1 MAITGIVAV
10 DRNGAIGEG
19 GRLPWHYPA
28 DLRFFKEQTT
38 GNACVMGYKTWLS
51 LKRPLPGRLN
61 VVLTNRAGVE
71 PRESVVWLRD
81 KQSAL
86 SLREYLRC
94 DLFVIG
100 GAQIFDLFREEIDR
114 WLVTEVPLAVE
125 GADTFM
131 PRDFLQGFN
140 ARDARDLGDGL
151 KVTFYEREAQLS
163 SVTPSL

>member
-1 MAITGIVAV
+1 MTITAIVAV
-10 DRNGAIGEG
+10 DRNLAIGKG

-28 DLRFFKEQTT
+28 DLKFFKEQTL
-38 GNACVMGYKTWLS
+38 GSACLMGYKTWLS

-61 VVLTNRAGVE
+61 VVLTSRAEVE

-81 KQSAL
+81 RQSAL
-86 SLREYLRC
+86 SLREYLKC

-100 GAQIFDLFREEIDR
+100 GAQVFEAFREEIDR

-131 PRDFLQGFN
+131 SADFLRGFK
-140 ARDARDLGDGL
+140 ARDTRDLGDSL
-151 KVTFYEREAQLS
+151 KVTVYEREGRF
-163 SVTPSL
+163 PSDTVNL

>member
-10 DRNGAIGEG
+10 DRNGAIGRG

-28 DLRFFKEQTT
+28 DLKFFKEQTT
-38 GNACVMGYKTWLS
+38 GHACVMGYKTWVT

-61 VVLTNRAGVE
+61 IVLTRRAEVE
-71 PRESVVWLRD
+71 PRASVVWLRD

-86 SLREYLRC
+86 SLREYLNC

-100 GAQIFDLFREEIDR
+100 GAQIFEMFREEIDR

-131 PRDFLQGFN
+131 PPDFLEAF
-140 ARDARDLGDGL
+140 RPHDTRDLGDGL
-151 KVTFYEREAQLS
+151 KVTFYERA
-163 SVTPSL
+163 TPA

>member
-10 DRNGAIGEG
+10 DRNGAIGKG

-38 GNACVMGYKTWLS
+38 GNACVMGYKTWLT

-61 VVLTNRAGVE
+61 VVLTSRVEVE
-71 PRESVVWLRD
+71 PRDSVVWLRD

-86 SLREYLRC
+86 SLKGYLSC
-94 DLFVIG
+94 ELFIIG
-100 GAQIFDLFREEIDR
+100 GAQLFEAFRDEIDR
-114 WLVTEVPLAVE
+114 WLVTEVPLTVE

-131 PRDFLQGFN
+131 PRDILQGFS
-140 ARDARDLGDGL
+140 ARDTRDLGDGL
-151 KVTFYEREAQLS
+151 KVTTYERER
-163 SVTPSL
+163 

>member
-10 DRNGAIGEG
+10 DRNLAIGKG

-28 DLRFFKEQTT
+28 DLRFFREQTT
-38 GNACVMGYKTWLS
+38 GHACVMGYRTWLS

-61 VVLTNRAGVE
+61 VVLTGRAEVE

-81 KQSAL
+81 GQSAL
-86 SLREYLRC
+86 SLKGYLSC

-100 GAQIFDLFREEIDR
+100 GAQIFRMFRDEIDR

-131 PRDFLQGFN
+131 PPDFLDGF
-140 ARDARDLGDGL
+140 RPSGARDLGDGL
-151 KVTFYEREAQLS
+151 TVTTHERAR
-163 SVTPSL
+163 